1 MTEADSG
8 REGKARVSD
17 SRAPSAAA
25 PDRSGRN
32 EPVPGSARDRG
43 AADRA
48 YHRVTNAEQARL
60 LTEPA
65 YDDAFRPFLAREC
78 SVGEAAAEAGLT
90 LDAMLYRVR
99 VLLKAGLLEVARVK
113 PRAGRPIKLYRSVHD
128 AYFIP
133 YELTPFASLEERLWR
148 QFMPELKE
156 RLAIQARRLRER
168 GFDGQRLYRN
178 DFGETFMESAPDALS
193 PVDFLDSER
202 EPALD
207 FWTNVALTEQRAREV
222 QRTLYDLWRRSQ
234 EPEAEVGDGKRR
246 YRLAVAFVPLDD

>member
-1 MTEADSG
+1 MVG
-8 REGKARVSD
+8 L
-17 SRAPSAAA
+17 AA
-25 PDRSGRN
+25 PDA
-32 EPVPGSARDRG
+32 PAPGSARDRG
-43 AADRA
+43 AADRD
-48 YHRVTNAEQARL
+48 YHRVTDPEQARL

-65 YDDAFRPFLAREC
+65 FEDAFRPFLGRER
-78 SVGEAAAEAGLT
+78 SVSEAAAEAGTT

-99 VLLKAGLLEVARVK
+99 GLLKAGLLEVARLR

-156 RLAIQARRLRER
+156 RLAIQARRLRAR

-178 DFGETFMESAPDALS
+178 DFGETFMESAPDAVSQLH
-193 PVDFLDSER
+193 FLDPQR
-202 EPALD
+202 EPATD
-207 FWTNVALTEQRAREV
+207 YWTNLELTEPQAREV

-234 EPEAEVGDGKRR
+234 ALEAGGAEKKR